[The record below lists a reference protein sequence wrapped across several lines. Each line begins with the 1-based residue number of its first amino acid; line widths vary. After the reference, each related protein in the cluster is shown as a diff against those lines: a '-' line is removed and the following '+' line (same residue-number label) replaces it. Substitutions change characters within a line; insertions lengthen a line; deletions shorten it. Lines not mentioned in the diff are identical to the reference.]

1 MCTCHCRY
9 FPDNGTDWD
18 SNLDKVLEATLFPT
32 LNYSDNILVFFL
44 CSKCVVCCNCA
55 ARVRSEGGKTVN
67 KIHAMAKGT
76 CSTVGRTRC
85 FYHGWMS
92 QVTTTRNGCISS
104 HRLQDHSLL
113 VLNSHIGIN
122 VRHSLLLGLC
132 STLQGQG
139 WHFIVHMHLVSSLVG
154 CRSVTQ
160 SSKISHNAK
169 NSD

>member
-1 MCTCHCRY
+1 M
-9 FPDNGTDWD
+9 
-18 SNLDKVLEATLFPT
+18 VLIEILIWTKCWRQLSFQHSIILIISLFFSCVQNVWSAATVQR
-32 LNYSDNILVFFL
+32 VFG
-44 CSKCVVCCNCA
+44 
-55 ARVRSEGGKTVN
+55 VRGGKTVN
-67 KIHAMAKGT
+67 KIHATAKGT

-139 WHFIVHMHLVSSLVG
+139 
-154 CRSVTQ
+154 
-160 SSKISHNAK
+160 
-169 NSD
+169 